1 MDVQGSAI
9 GAVTSM
15 SARKAVFRVDASLQ
29 IGTGHVMRCLTLADQ
44 LRAHGFECHFV
55 CREHVGHLLDVILRR
70 GHQVHRLPMAE
81 SPGLTE
87 PRPVPAHAG
96 WLGAP
101 WQLDARQT
109 VAVLATLQP
118 QWLVVDHYA
127 LDARWEGALRPAV
140 GQVLVVDDLADRPH
154 DCDVLIDQ
162 TLGRQPAEYEHLV
175 PPRCRCLAGA
185 SYALLRPEFA
195 QLRPESLARRR
206 AEMGLHHVVITMGG
220 VDQGNAAGRV
230 LRALDR
236 CTLPE
241 SSHLTVVMGPTAP
254 WLRTVQEQAAAMRWP
269 TRVLVD
275 VQDMA
280 RLMASADV
288 AVGAAGS
295 TSWERCC
302 LGVPTLML
310 VLADNQQGVADA
322 LEAAGAAVVLGD
334 AETGP
339 DRIGAALQKL
349 ADNGRRREMVE
360 RASAVTDGQGA
371 AAAVS
376 CMLDER

>member
-1 MDVQGSAI
+1 VDVQGSAI

-55 CREHVGHLLDVILRR
+55 CREHVGHLLNVIVRR

-101 WQLDARQT
+101 WQLDAQQT
-109 VAVLATLQP
+109 EVVLATLRP

-127 LDARWEGALRPAV
+127 LDARWESALRPAV
-140 GQVLVVDDLADRPH
+140 GRVLVVDDLADRPH

-175 PPRCRCLAGA
+175 PSRCRCLAGA

-195 QLRPESLARRR
+195 RLRPESLARRR
-206 AEMGLHHVVITMGG
+206 AEMGVRHVVITMGG

-236 CTLPE
+236 CTLPD

-254 WLRTVQEQAAAMRWP
+254 WLHTVQEQAAAMRRP

-288 AVGAAGS
+288 AIGAAGS

-349 ADNGRRREMVE
+349 ADTGQRREMVE